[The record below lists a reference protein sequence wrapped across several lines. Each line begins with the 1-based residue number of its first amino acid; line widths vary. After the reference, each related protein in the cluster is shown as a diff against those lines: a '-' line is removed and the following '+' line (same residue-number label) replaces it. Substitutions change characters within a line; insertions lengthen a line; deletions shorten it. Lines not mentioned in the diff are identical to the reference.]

1 MSQAMMHMCQNI
13 PQAKFNISSKIKL
26 IQFEM
31 CCLGSISNGTRLI
44 LKLLLI
50 LGCGLF

>member
-1 MSQAMMHMCQNI
+1 MWVV
-13 PQAKFNISSKIKL
+13 
-26 IQFEM
+26 EM